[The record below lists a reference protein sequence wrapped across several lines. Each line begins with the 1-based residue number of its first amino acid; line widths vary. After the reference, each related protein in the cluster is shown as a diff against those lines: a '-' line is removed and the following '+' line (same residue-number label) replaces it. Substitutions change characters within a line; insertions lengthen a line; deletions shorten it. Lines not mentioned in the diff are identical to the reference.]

1 MVINL
6 RDPTHRHIQLLFI
19 LDTPADLAYNN
30 ILFCDAYCATFGERY
45 WCKGFLSIAGAHRVF
60 TLTKI
65 KWYGRVE
72 RVGSALKLMCFFAGV
87 IFMIVDARK
96 GQFR

>member
-6 RDPTHRHIQLLFI
+6 CDPTHRRIQLLFI

-30 ILFCDAYCATFGERY
+30 ILFCDAYCATFGKRY
-45 WCKGFLSIAGAHRVF
+45 WCKGFLSIAGAQWVF
-60 TLTKI
+60 MLTKI
-65 KWYGRVE
+65 KWHSRVE
-72 RVGSALKLMCFFAGV
+72 RVGGALKLMCFFAGI
-87 IFMIVDARK
+87 IFMIVDASK